1 MLWMHQGMIK
11 SRQRVKHVV
20 KQSVMINKINVAKNC
35 DKVTKMTIAMQAA
48 FLALVYVWQFESD
61 VHWLAAERA
70 GLL

>member
-1 MLWMHQGMIK
+1 MHQGMIK

-48 FLALVYVWQFESD
+48 FLALVYV
-61 VHWLAAERA
+61 
-70 GLL
+70 